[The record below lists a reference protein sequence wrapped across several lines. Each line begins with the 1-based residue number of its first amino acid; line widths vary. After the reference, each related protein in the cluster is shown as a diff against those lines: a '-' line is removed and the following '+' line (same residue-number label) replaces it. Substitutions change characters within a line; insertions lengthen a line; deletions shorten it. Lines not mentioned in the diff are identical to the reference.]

1 MTRAVNLR
9 VPQPNSARSWPV
21 LRVETLSTE
30 RERKDMKPTRRSAAA
45 AAMIVTATAGLL
57 AGSGIMAGAA
67 SADSTFI
74 GPLNTVTPLASTIPQ
89 NGDLHQGNV
98 LVSNLNNKANVQGTG
113 TTIVQVTPGGQVS
126 QFAKIGNMAGACPG
140 GVGLTTALVALRS
153 GWVIVGS
160 LPTKQVSGNT
170 VISGSGCLIVLDDQG
185 KVQETFTGHGINGPW
200 DMTALDLGGIAELFV
215 TNVLNGTVAA
225 GGNTVNGGTVLR
237 LVISTADTPQLLR
250 ARTIGSGFGEHTDP
264 AALVIGPTGVGLGP
278 DGTLYVADTVANRIA
293 AIPNAARRF
302 SDDGTGT
309 TITTN
314 GALNGPLGLAI
325 APNGD
330 ILTVNSGDGN
340 MVETTPG
347 HVQAEVKT
355 VDNQGDPAGAGN
367 LFGLAVKPGADAV
380 YFVDDFGGPS
390 ANGQTNN
397 LNLFH

>member
-1 MTRAVNLR
+1 
-9 VPQPNSARSWPV
+9 
-21 LRVETLSTE
+21 
-30 RERKDMKPTRRSAAA
+30 MKPTRRSAAA

-89 NGDLHQGNV
+89 NGDVNPYGVAVVPRDNGDLHQGNV
-98 LVSNLNNKANVQGTG
+98 LVSNFNNKANVQGTG

-278 DGTLYVADTVANRIA
+278 NGTLYVADTVANRIA
-293 AIPNAARRF
+293 AIPNAARRVG
-302 SDDGTGT
+302 DDGTGT
-309 TITTN
+309 TITTD

-347 HVQAEVKT
+347 HIQAEVKT
-355 VDNQGDPAGAGN
+355 VDDQGDPAGAGN

>member
-1 MTRAVNLR
+1 
-9 VPQPNSARSWPV
+9 
-21 LRVETLSTE
+21 
-30 RERKDMKPTRRSAAA
+30 MKPTRRSVAT

-89 NGDLHQGNV
+89 NGDVNPYGVAVVPRDNGDLHQGNV
-98 LVSNLNNKANVQGTG
+98 LVSNFNNKANVQGTG

-160 LPTKQVSGNT
+160 LPTKGGN
-170 VISGSGCLIVLDDQG
+170 VSGSGCLIVLDRWG
-185 KVQETFTGHGINGPW
+185 HVRETFTGRGINGPW
-200 DMTALDLGGIAELFV
+200 DMTSADFGRVADLFV

-225 GGNTVNGGTVLR
+225 GGNTVTGGTVLR

-278 DGTLYVADTVANRIA
+278 NGTLYVADTVANRIA
-293 AIPNAARRF
+293 AIPNAAGRF

>member
-9 VPQPNSARSWPV
+9 VPQPNSARSRPV

-89 NGDLHQGNV
+89 NGDVNPYGVAVVPRDNGDLHQGNV
-98 LVSNLNNKANVQGTG
+98 LVSNFNNKANVQGTG

-200 DMTALDLGGIAELFV
+200 DMTSLDLGGIAELFV

-293 AIPNAARRF
+293 AIPNAARRVG
-302 SDDGTGT
+302 DDGTGT
-309 TITTN
+309 TITTD
-314 GALNGPLGLAI
+314 GALNGPL
-325 APNGD
+325 
-330 ILTVNSGDGN
+330 
-340 MVETTPG
+340 
-347 HVQAEVKT
+347 
-355 VDNQGDPAGAGN
+355 
-367 LFGLAVKPGADAV
+367 
-380 YFVDDFGGPS
+380 
-390 ANGQTNN
+390 
-397 LNLFH
+397 